1 MEISK
6 ETTPKEGREGACWS
20 LEEGDGS
27 GIHLGLPHGKWSWK
41 GHSGCGWKRADNWD
55 GGQKGTI
62 SVQNYSIRAPREQK
76 ATANMP
82 PSWKEE
88 NLFLLPFNIPLN
100 EEVVELVG

>member
-27 GIHLGLPHGKWSWK
+27 GIHMGLPHGKWSWK

-62 SVQNYSIRAPREQK
+62 SVRNSSIRAPREQK

-82 PSWKEE
+82 LSWKEE

-100 EEVVELVG
+100 KEVVELVG

>member
-1 MEISK
+1 M
-6 ETTPKEGREGACWS
+6 
-20 LEEGDGS
+20 
-27 GIHLGLPHGKWSWK
+27 GLPHGKWSWK
-41 GHSGCGWKRADNWD
+41 GHSGRGWKRADSWD

-62 SVQNYSIRAPREQK
+62 SVRNSSIRAPREQK

-82 PSWKEE
+82 LSWKEE